1 MGVPRLIKFWRST
14 ILHPEFIFSSVIK
27 RGKSCHEFAQV
38 PENTKAS
45 HRIVIQPQGV
55 LNRCNG
61 ATLQQWIVNNVVLDA
76 PALCVLDMTHINGVD
91 SSGLFSLVAGLKA
104 ARKQQ
109 CRIVICNLQFSV
121 KTLFEAAQLEEI
133 FDIEETYESALA
145 KLARATSARVPAA
158 E

>member
-14 ILHPEFIFSSVIK
+14 ILLPEFIFSSAIK
-27 RGKSCHEFAQV
+27 RRKSCREFAQV
-38 PENTKAS
+38 QGNIKAS

-61 ATLQQWIVNNVVLDA
+61 VFLQQWIANKIVLDA

-104 ARKQQ
+104 ARQQQ
-109 CRIVICNLQFSV
+109 CRIVICNLQFPV
-121 KTLFEAAQLEEI
+121 KTLFEVAQLEEM
-133 FDIEETYESALA
+133 FDIEESYEAALA
-145 KLARATSARVPAA
+145 KLA
-158 E
+158 